1 MGQLSKLTMATK
13 IIIATNILSL
23 ALLALMSIVIIKKFE
38 TDSKKAL
45 ENKVSAIVTTIQN
58 SAAQYVWNLEVPPLE
73 KIKDELRKDE
83 DISMIS
89 FYDNKDKAMVEDKNV
104 DATKMKETKA
114 EIKWKDGSVI
124 GSVKFGYNFN
134 RLEREIRSVAWTIIV
149 LALVMQFVL
158 SFATFLLLKRNLGD
172 VLRTLLSEY
181 NEVISAVRQGNLKRR
196 FKPEMFNE
204 ELRPIAVGANQIVDA
219 LQGPVNEALTVLE
232 KTSDKDLSVKMHG
245 DYQGDLSLLKN
256 SLNNTIDSMNQMLS
270 QVTNTAKELAEQSSV
285 VSNASANISE
295 STTNQTAALE
305 EVSSSMS
312 QIKGQVASNSE
323 NSMQA
328 KKLSEEAKKNAEE
341 GNDLMRKLMKA
352 MEDINASSE
361 NITKIIKVIDEIA
374 FQTNLLA
381 LNAAV
386 EAARAGKHGK
396 GFAVVAEEVRNL
408 AARSAKAAKETTDM
422 IAASSK
428 NVETGTHI
436 VEQTATS
443 FKSILEG
450 ASKVALLISEISTES
465 NAQNEGVGQIVSALR
480 MLDTSTQKNAAV
492 SEEAASAAKTMANQ
506 SKTMESMVSQFHLSK
521 DHE

>member
-1 MGQLSKLTMATK
+1 
-13 IIIATNILSL
+13 
-23 ALLALMSIVIIKKFE
+23 
-38 TDSKKAL
+38 
-45 ENKVSAIVTTIQN
+45 
-58 SAAQYVWNLEVPPLE
+58 
-73 KIKDELRKDE
+73 
-83 DISMIS
+83 
-89 FYDNKDKAMVEDKNV
+89 
-104 DATKMKETKA
+104 
-114 EIKWKDGSVI
+114 
-124 GSVKFGYNFN
+124 
-134 RLEREIRSVAWTIIV
+134 
-149 LALVMQFVL
+149 
-158 SFATFLLLKRNLGD
+158 
-172 VLRTLLSEY
+172 
-181 NEVISAVRQGNLKRR
+181 
-196 FKPEMFNE
+196 
-204 ELRPIAVGANQIVDA
+204 
-219 LQGPVNEALTVLE
+219 
-232 KTSDKDLSVKMHG
+232 
-245 DYQGDLSLLKN
+245 
-256 SLNNTIDSMNQMLS
+256 MLS

-295 STTNQTAALE
+295 STTNQAAALE

-312 QIKGQVASNSE
+312 QIKGQVASNSQ

-341 GNDLMRKLMKA
+341 GNELMRKLMKA

-428 NVETGTHI
+428 NVETGTQI

-450 ASKVALLISEISTES
+450 ASKVALLISDISTES
-465 NAQNEGVGQIVSALR
+465 NAQNEGVGQIVSALS

-492 SEEAASAAKTMANQ
+492 SQEAASAAKTMANQ
-506 SKTMESMVSQFHLSK
+506 SKIMESMVSQFHLSK